1 MRFKTTFKTNL
12 FTLFFGFLA
21 TTSVTYSQCAG
32 SDNTVTVCDKHDNIA
47 NRSFDL
53 FANLNEMP
61 TVGGLWSTTDTANFF
76 ALDANTGIVDLWRIN
91 NYGVHEFTYT
101 NNDCGESATVTINL
115 GGYAGEDN
123 IDGSANACSEN
134 LAVNLFGFLGSAIDG
149 KIPDFNGIWEEVV
162 PTGFLTDN
170 LFNAL
175 LAGPGEYTFTYTVP
189 DVDICTSKQSTVI
202 LEIHPAADSG
212 QPIDFVVCTN
222 EDLSSY
228 TNLDLTTL
236 LVGEDPNGTWS
247 EGVTNQIDDLTDSII
262 NVEEIN
268 ANFGYG
274 TYIFIYSVFPS
285 HPVCSIQSTRVEIII
300 LPALEGNLTAPNY
313 YLGEPYDVTIT
324 YDQSIL
330 PDDQYDIAY
339 AVTSSNGIS
348 NTITT
353 VELNNGTGTFTIS
366 PDAVPINEFVELDIV
381 GITDPDLDPDPDPE
395 EFVCPNINVPQV
407 LFLVSDPMASSA
419 TICPDTD
426 ATIQLDNILDVAGNL
441 SNETYD
447 IDYTITNP
455 DNSTTD
461 LTAQN
466 IDFSNGNATFDIP
479 SANFDI
485 DGNYNIAIEV
495 TGSFLIDCMLSTT
508 VEVLPTPEAID
519 LSIVVDNNC
528 DATGIDVLVNAP
540 ALSDGSYTIDYEV
553 IEQNS
558 MTSLTNNT
566 INFTGGAAEYE
577 IDISTLPDGNYVVN
591 LTSTQDDT
599 TPCREVFDFEL
610 QENFSIGG
618 TPEVIEAAP
627 EQSFCL
633 NDGTPT
639 LENISVSAT
648 GTISFFETD
657 MDHIPLPLNTL
668 LVDGED
674 YFISSTNPNN
684 NCVSSTRIRV
694 QVALVTA
701 NIPTTT
707 NSAPVLCG
715 SENFTLADLN
725 IDSTNGGSI
734 VWYTSATGG
743 TLINSN
749 EVLVDGQSYFAV
761 EQLNGFCE
769 SDMRLEITP
778 TVINPPSPDLTATEL
793 ALCGLDNPTVNELI
807 DLENAI
813 DDEVEWFISEEG
825 GEALSSAEL
834 LIDDTTYYAQSYD
847 IETGCINPNRVP
859 VTVDLNTCDPDAYDF
874 FIPDGFSP
882 NSDGRNDT
890 FFIPNI
896 ETIFPDF
903 TLEIFNRYGNSLFK
917 GDMDNP
923 AWNGSESGRNT
934 APNGVYIYIINFNRE
949 GFEPK
954 QGRLYL
960 SQ

>member
-1 MRFKTTFKTNL
+1 MGFRITFIKHLFAFSIGFL
-12 FTLFFGFLA
+12 FTI
-21 TTSVTYSQCAG
+21 SVAYSQCAG
-32 SDNTVTVCDKHDNIA
+32 SDNTVTVCDKHDDIA
-47 NRSFDL
+47 NRTFDL
-53 FANLNEMP
+53 FANLNGLP
-61 TVGGLWSTTDTANFF
+61 AVGGVWSTTDAANFF
-76 ALDANTGIVDLWRIN
+76 ALDTNTGIVDLWRIN

-149 KIPDFNGIWEEVV
+149 KIPDFNGVWAEVV
-162 PTGFLTDN
+162 PTGFLTNN

-189 DVDICTSKQSTVI
+189 DVDICAGEQSTVI

-212 QPIDFVVCTN
+212 QPIDLVVCTN
-222 EDLSSY
+222 EDLSSF

-236 LVGEDPNGTWS
+236 LVDEDPNGTWS
-247 EGVTNQIDDLTDSII
+247 EGGTNQIDNLTDSVI

-268 ANFGYG
+268 TNFGYG
-274 TYIFIYSVFPS
+274 TYTFTYSVFPS
-285 HPVCSIQSTRVEIII
+285 HPVCSIQFTEIEIII
-300 LPALEGNLTAPNY
+300 LPVLEGNLTAPNY
-313 YLGEPYDVTIT
+313 CLGEPYDVTIT

-330 PDDQYDIAY
+330 PDDEYEIAY
-339 AVTSSNGIS
+339 TINSSNGI
-348 NTITT
+348 NNATTT

-381 GITDPDLDPDPDPE
+381 GITDPDPE
-395 EFVCPNINVPQV
+395 EFVCPTINVPQA
-407 LFLVSDPMASSA
+407 LFLVSDPMATST
-419 TICPDTD
+419 TICPDTE
-426 ATIQLDNILDVAGNL
+426 ATIQLDNILDIAGNL

-461 LTAQN
+461 LIVQN
-466 IDFSNGNATFDIP
+466 IDFSNGSATFNIP
-479 SANFDI
+479 SINFDT
-485 DGNYNIAIEV
+485 DGNYNIAFEV

-508 VEVLPTPEAID
+508 IEVLPIPEAID
-519 LSIVVDNNC
+519 LDIVVDNNC
-528 DATGIDVLVNAP
+528 DATAIDVLVNAP

-558 MTSLTNNT
+558 MAVLTDNT
-566 INFTGGAAEYE
+566 INFTGGFAEYE
-577 IDISTLPDGNYVVN
+577 IDISTLADGNYAVN

-599 TPCREVFDFEL
+599 TPCRTVFDFEL

-627 EQSFCL
+627 EQFFCL
-633 NDGTPT
+633 NDGNPT
-639 LENISVSAT
+639 LENISVSAS
-648 GTISFFETD
+648 GTLSFFETNTD
-657 MDHIPLPLNTL
+657 DVPLPLTTP

-674 YFISSTNPNN
+674 YFILSTNPDN
-684 NCVSSTRIRV
+684 NCVSSSRIRV
-694 QVALVTA
+694 QVAFVTA
-701 NIPTTT
+701 DVPTI
-707 NSAPVLCG
+707 NNAMPILCG
-715 SENFTLADLN
+715 SDNLTLADLDVN
-725 IDSTNGGSI
+725 STNGGSI
-734 VWYTSATGG
+734 IWYSSASGG
-743 TLINSN
+743 TLIDSN
-749 EVLVDGQSYFAV
+749 QTLVDGQSYFAV

-769 SDMRLEITP
+769 SDMRLEVIP
-778 TVINPPSPDLTATEL
+778 TVINPQSPDLSTTEL
-793 ALCGLDNPTVNELI
+793 SLCGLDNPTVNELI

-813 DDEVEWFISEEG
+813 DAEVEWFITGEG
-825 GEALSSAEL
+825 GEVLSSSEL

-847 IETGCINPNRVP
+847 PETGCINPNRIP
-859 VTVDLNTCDPDAYDF
+859 VTVDLNNCDPDAYDF

-917 GDMDNP
+917 GDADNP
-923 AWNGSESGRNT
+923 AWDGSEGGRNT
-934 APNGVYIYIINFNRE
+934 APNGVYFYVIEFNRE

>member
-1 MRFKTTFKTNL
+1 MGFRTTFKRHL
-12 FTLFFGFLA
+12 FTLFFGLLG
-21 TTSVTYSQCAG
+21 TTSVAYSQCAG
-32 SDNTVTVCDKHDNIA
+32 SDNTVTVCDKHDDIT
-47 NRSFDL
+47 NRNFDL
-53 FANLNEMP
+53 FANLNGIP
-61 TVGGLWSTTDTANFF
+61 AVGGVWSTTDPANFF
-76 ALDANTGIVDLWRIN
+76 ALDINTGIVDLWQIN

-134 LAVNLFGFLGSAIDG
+134 IAVNLFGFLGSNIDG
-149 KIPDFNGIWEEVV
+149 KIPDFNGVWQEVV
-162 PTGFLTDN
+162 PTGFLTNN

-189 DVDICTSKQSTVI
+189 DVDTCVSKQSTVI

-212 QPIDFVVCTN
+212 QSIDFVVCTN
-222 EDLSSY
+222 QDLSGF

-236 LVGEDPNGTWS
+236 LVDEDPNGTWS
-247 EGVTNQIDDLTDSII
+247 EGGTNQIDNLTDSVI

-268 ANFGYG
+268 TNFGYG
-274 TYIFIYSVFPS
+274 TYTFTYSVFPS
-285 HPVCSIQSTRVEIII
+285 HPVCSIQFTEIEIVI

-313 YLGEPYDVTIT
+313 CLGDPYDIVIN

-330 PDDQYDIAY
+330 PDGEYDISY
-339 AVTSSNGIS
+339 TVNSSNGL
-348 NTITT
+348 NNATAA

-366 PDAVPINEFVELDIV
+366 PAAVPINEFVELDIV
-381 GITDPDLDPDPDPE
+381 GITGTDPE
-395 EFVCPNINVPQV
+395 RPICPNINVPQA
-407 LFLVSDPMASSA
+407 LFLVSDPVALGESV
-419 TICPDTD
+419 CPNID
-426 ATIQLDNILDVAGNL
+426 ATVQLDNILDLAGNL

-461 LTAQN
+461 LIAQN
-466 IDFSNGNATFDIP
+466 IDFSNGNATFNIP
-479 SANFDI
+479 STNFDT

-495 TGSFLIDCMLSTT
+495 TGSFLIDCMLSAT
-508 VEVLPTPEAID
+508 VEVIPTPEEID
-519 LSIVVDNNC
+519 LAIVVDNNC
-528 DATGIDVLVNAP
+528 DATAIDVQVNAP

-553 IEQNS
+553 VEQNS
-558 MTSLTNNT
+558 MTSLTSNS
-566 INFTGGAAEYE
+566 INFTGGVADYE
-577 IDISTLPDGNYVVN
+577 IDISTLPDGNYAVN

-599 TPCREVFDFEL
+599 TPCRAVFDFEL

-627 EQSFCL
+627 EQTFCL

-639 LENISVSAT
+639 LENISVTAS
-648 GTISFFETD
+648 GTISFFETNTD
-657 MDHIPLPLNTL
+657 DVTLPLNTP

-674 YFISSTNPNN
+674 YYILSTNPSN
-684 NCVSSTRIRV
+684 NCVSSSRIRV
-694 QVALVTA
+694 QVAFVTA
-701 NIPTTT
+701 DIPTIT
-707 NSAPVLCG
+707 NAMPILCG
-715 SENFTLADLN
+715 SDNLTLADLDVN
-725 IDSTNGGSI
+725 STNGGSI
-734 VWYTSATGG
+734 VWYSSATGG
-743 TLINSN
+743 TLIDSN

-769 SDMRLEITP
+769 SDMRLEVIP
-778 TVINPPSPDLTATEL
+778 TVINPPSPDLSATEL
-793 ALCGLDNPTVNELI
+793 SLCGLDNPTVNELI
-807 DLENAI
+807 NLENII
-813 DDEVEWFISEEG
+813 DAEVEWFITEEG
-825 GEALSSAEL
+825 GEALSSFEP
-834 LIDDTTYYAQSYD
+834 LIDDTTYYAQSYNV
-847 IETGCINPNRVP
+847 ETGCINPNRVAVP
-859 VTVDLNTCDPDAYDF
+859 VDLNNCDPDAYDF

-890 FFIPNI
+890 FFVPNI
-896 ETIFPDF
+896 ETIFPNF

-923 AWNGSESGRNT
+923 AWDGSEGGRNT
-934 APNGVYIYIINFNRE
+934 APNGVYFYVIEFNRE